1 MDLRFSKIESLIR
14 YKFED
19 INQSMVNSQR
29 LSFVTTMVVEDKSH
43 LTLREKYTEEENKKG
58 ETPLSNNQKST
69 MSKKKNNIYP
79 HY

>member
-1 MDLRFSKIESLIR
+1 
-14 YKFED
+14 
-19 INQSMVNSQR
+19 
-29 LSFVTTMVVEDKSH
+29 MVVEDKSH

-79 HY
+79 HYWGFEICTVLKSRKVEDGLHLSSTSIPKFRL